1 MRCWLCRVV
10 LLLLLVVFIYCCVFV
25 CKIHRKIDT
34 VVSVSSR
41 HAARSKIFEKEREG
55 RERGR
60 ERERE
65 NVFEFEY
72 EFKFL

>member
-1 MRCWLCRVV
+1 MRYI
-10 LLLLLVVFIYCCVFV
+10 FIYCCVFV

-41 HAARSKIFEKEREG
+41 LTAARSKIFEKERGE
-55 RERGR
+55 RERG